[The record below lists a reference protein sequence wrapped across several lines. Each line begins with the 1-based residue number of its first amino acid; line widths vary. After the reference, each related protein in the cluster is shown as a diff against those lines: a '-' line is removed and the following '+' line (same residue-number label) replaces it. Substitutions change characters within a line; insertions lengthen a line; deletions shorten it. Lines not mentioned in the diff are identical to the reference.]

1 MADANQIQR
10 TADEIGERMGGHD
23 GYGFAWVTLLVPV
36 ITELLNC
43 LFHND
48 DVTPEQVQSRVVTMQ
63 QRNPQRLQRRAEA
76 GVRKQARAQ
85 GRKITKAEVA
95 EIAKHAIDACCSA
108 PAHDVATAGY
118 AAQQTDWSGDE

>member
-10 TADEIGERMGGHD
+10 TADEIAQQMGGHD
-23 GYGFAWVTLLVPV
+23 AYGFAWETLLVPAL
-36 ITELLNC
+36 TELLNC
-43 LFHND
+43 LCHND
-48 DVTPEQVQSRVVTMQ
+48 DVTPELVQSRVKTMRE
-63 QRNPQRLQRRAEA
+63 RNPQRLQRRAEA

-118 AAQQTDWSGDE
+118 AAQQTDWSDSE

>member
-10 TADEIGERMGGHD
+10 TADEIAQQMGGHD
-23 GYGFAWVTLLVPV
+23 AYGFAWETLLVPAL
-36 ITELLNC
+36 TELLNC
-43 LFHND
+43 LFRND

-85 GRKITKAEVA
+85 GRRLSASEVA
-95 EIAKHAIDACCSA
+95 AIAKHAIDACCTA

>member
-1 MADANQIQR
+1 MLFR
-10 TADEIGERMGGHD
+10 S
-23 GYGFAWVTLLVPV
+23 L
-36 ITELLNC
+36 TELLNC
-43 LFHND
+43 LFRND

-85 GRKITKAEVA
+85 GRRLSASEVA
-95 EIAKHAIDACCSA
+95 AIAKHAIDACCTA

>member
-23 GYGFAWVTLLVPV
+23 SYGFAWTTLLVPV
-36 ITELLNC
+36 LTELLNC

-48 DVTPEQVQSRVVTMQ
+48 DTTPEQVQSRVKTMRE
-63 QRNPQRLQRRAEA
+63 RNPQRLQRRAEA

-85 GRKITKAEVA
+85 GRKIGR
-95 EIAKHAIDACCSA
+95 
-108 PAHDVATAGY
+108 AHV
-118 AAQQTDWSGDE
+118 

>member
-1 MADANQIQR
+1 
-10 TADEIGERMGGHD
+10 
-23 GYGFAWVTLLVPV
+23 
-36 ITELLNC
+36 
-43 LFHND
+43 
-48 DVTPEQVQSRVVTMQ
+48 MQ

-85 GRKITKAEVA
+85 GRKLTKAEVA

-118 AAQQTDWSGDE
+118 AAQKTDWSDSE

>member
-1 MADANQIQR
+1 MLFR
-10 TADEIGERMGGHD
+10 S
-23 GYGFAWVTLLVPV
+23 VL
-36 ITELLNC
+36 TELLNC

-48 DVTPEQVQSRVVTMQ
+48 DTTPEQVQSRVVTMQ

-85 GRKITKAEVA
+85 GRKLTKAEVA
-95 EIAKHAIDACCSA
+95 EIAKHAIDACCNA

-118 AAQQTDWSGDE
+118 AAQQTDWSSDE